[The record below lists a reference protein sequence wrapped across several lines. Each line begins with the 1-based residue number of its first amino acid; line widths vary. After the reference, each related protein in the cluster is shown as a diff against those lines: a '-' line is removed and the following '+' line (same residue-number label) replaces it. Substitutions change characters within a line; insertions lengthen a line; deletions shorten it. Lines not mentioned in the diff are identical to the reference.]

1 LEASR
6 EYIYSLKDLMFVHGP
21 RCEHGNF
28 VIAEIQLLKCYGC
41 GTAVALMVMLSVG
54 PSATGLCIFC

>member
-1 LEASR
+1 
-6 EYIYSLKDLMFVHGP
+6 MFVHGP